1 MIFSKREGQWPK
13 KILRQVPMQLVLNPE
28 RKTTNSSNSQLR
40 RTYHKWRRNFGVL
53 FFPDDDP
60 IDFLEAFESQHPK
73 DTRDFISKNR
83 HDQMNYRQL
92 RTQRLLQHSMQ
103 LPMKTLEVI
112 QSKE

>member
-1 MIFSKREGQWPK
+1 MEK
-13 KILRQVPMQLVLNPE
+13 KLWGKN
-28 RKTTNSSNSQLR
+28 
-40 RTYHKWRRNFGVL
+40 Y
-53 FFPDDDP
+53 FPDR

-73 DTRDFISKNR
+73 DKRDFISKNR

-112 QSKE
+112 QSKEQQV